1 VDARDRLTRALLPP
15 AALPA
20 AIAPRTLDQALQHTL
35 VFGNDGRVLKRVAAY
50 RDATDTVQQLACNEP
65 LQFFRAQ
72 PQAPRLAIYVHG
84 GLNSEADSLL
94 RVRIMAPYFQANG
107 IYPLFITWK
116 TGVLET
122 LRDIIADH
130 LERLP
135 PAARPLWDRL
145 RELAAEAMDRSIEVL
160 TGPIAKPLWSEM
172 KQNALAALEP
182 GRGLDLLA
190 LALRQLSLQL
200 PDLQIHLVAHS
211 AGSIVLGQ
219 LLTLFSAQGLQA
231 RSCHLYAPACTLR
244 FALDSYLPAF
254 ECGTLA
260 ATDTHLHLLS
270 DRRERADS
278 VGLYRKS
285 LLYLVSRALEEH
297 HKTPLL
303 GMEITHFS
311 TPGRIWHPA
320 EVDSVRQWQALSP
333 AYSPSIHIIDSE
345 QIFTGRYGRPVRAAH
360 GNFDN
365 DAELLTTT
373 LQDVRG
379 ALLTYPVEWLEY

>member
-1 VDARDRLTRALLPP
+1 MPP
-15 AALPA
+15 AVAPWALE
-20 AIAPRTLDQALQHTL
+20 LALQHTL
-35 VFGNDGRVLKRVAAY
+35 VFGNDGRVLKRVAAH
-50 RDATDTVQQLACNEP
+50 RDATDSVQQLACNAP

-72 PQAPRLAIYVHG
+72 PPVPRLAIYVHG
-84 GLNSEADSLL
+84 GLNTEADSLL
-94 RVRIMAPYFQANG
+94 RVRIMAPYFRANG

-116 TGVLET
+116 TGVLESV
-122 LRDIIADH
+122 RDIIIDH

-160 TGPIAKPLWSEM
+160 AGPIAKPLWSEM
-172 KQNALAALEP
+172 KQNALAALAP
-182 GRGLDLLA
+182 GRGLDLLT
-190 LALRQLSLQL
+190 LALRQLSVQLPGLQL
-200 PDLQIHLVAHS
+200 HLVAHS

-231 RSCHLYAPACTLR
+231 RSCHLYAPACPLR
-244 FALDSYLPAF
+244 IALETYLPAF
-254 ECGTLA
+254 ERGTLA
-260 ATDTHLHLLS
+260 AANTHLHLLS
-270 DRRERADS
+270 DMRERADS

-303 GMEITHFS
+303 GMEITHS
-311 TPGRIWHPA
+311 LAPAGIWHPA
-320 EVDSVRQWQALSP
+320 EVDGVRQWQALPPACSP
-333 AYSPSIHIIDSE
+333 NIHIIDSE
-345 QIFTGRYGRPVRAAH
+345 KISTGRYGRPMRAAH

-379 ALLTYPVEWLEY
+379 APLSYPVEWLEY